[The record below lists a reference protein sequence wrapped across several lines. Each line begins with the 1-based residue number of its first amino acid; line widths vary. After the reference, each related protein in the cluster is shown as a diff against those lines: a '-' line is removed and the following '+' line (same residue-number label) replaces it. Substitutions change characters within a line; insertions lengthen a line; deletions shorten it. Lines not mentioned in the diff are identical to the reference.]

1 MVNVYLFGASGHGK
15 VVKDILNANGVKVE
29 AFVDDNPRVDECLN
43 IGKGCM
49 IGAGSVVVKD
59 IPDGVTA
66 YGNPCRVKT
75 KINKDNN
82 MSNGN
87 LTHLNWGKTRVKFW
101 KSYSLEAERRMSHA
115 A

>member
-66 YGNPCRVKT
+66 YGNPCKVKT
-75 KINKDNN
+75 NINRCNN
-82 MSNGN
+82 VNYSN
-87 LTHLNWGKTRVKFW
+87 LTHLGRVK
-101 KSYSLEAERRMSHA
+101 
-115 A
+115 

>member
-1 MVNVYLFGASGHGK
+1 
-15 VVKDILNANGVKVE
+15 
-29 AFVDDNPRVDECLN
+29 
-43 IGKGCM
+43 M

-75 KINKDNN
+75 NINRDNN
-82 MSNGN
+82 MNNSN
-87 LTHLNWGKTRVKFW
+87 LTHLGGRGKTRVEI
-101 KSYSLEAERRMSHA
+101 YLTNTLAAERRMSHA

>member
-43 IGKGCM
+43 IGKDCM

-66 YGNPCRVKT
+66 YGNPCKVKT
-75 KINKDNN
+75 NINRDYNMNN
-82 MSNGN
+82 SH
-87 LTHLNWGKTRVKFW
+87 LTHLERGKTRVEIC
-101 KSYSLEAERRMSHA
+101 LTNTLAAERRMIHA

>member
-1 MVNVYLFGASGHGK
+1 MANVYLFGASGHGK

-43 IGKGCM
+43 IGKDCM

-66 YGNPCRVKT
+66 YGNPCRVRT
-75 KINKDNN
+75 KEKQYSNMNN
-82 MSNGN
+82 NY
-87 LTHLNWGKTRVKFW
+87 LTRLGGG
-101 KSYSLEAERRMSHA
+101 
-115 A
+115 

>member
-1 MVNVYLFGASGHGK
+1 M
-15 VVKDILNANGVKVE
+15 E

-43 IGKGCM
+43 IGKDCM
-49 IGAGSVVVKD
+49 IGAVSVVVKD

-82 MSNGN
+82 MSNSN
-87 LTHLNWGKTRVKFW
+87 LTHLNGDKTRVKVW